1 MNYRIKIV
9 QACITA
15 FSLLAATQM
24 GSAQEPQTWKHGLTA
39 SDLDSSFSK
48 MASIHDF
55 ATNQGVDLEF
65 VKFNSDALALKALIA
80 GEIDSYEGNPSS
92 PIIAASKGAEITLV
106 GCYWPGLTYG
116 IFSKDS
122 IESPKDLV
130 GKTVGISAPNSLPD
144 ILTRVI
150 LSNNGIDPKSV
161 NFAALGNDAARFS
174 ALYAGSADAVAA
186 STSYTPVIQEG
197 YRLLT
202 TALDAAPKF
211 LRLCTYMSPQT
222 ISERRDDAVRFLVA
236 EMDAVGYALEHRDE
250 FLEFAREQARLGQDD
265 PRPAYIFDE
274 AVTYEAIDPTMPIP
288 VERLDWLKQ
297 LLIEAKSVAKDFNV
311 EDLIDDTLR
320 LDALKLT
327 KVN

>member
-1 MNYRIKIV
+1 MNYRIKIA

-15 FSLLAATQM
+15 LSLLAAAQM

-48 MASIHDF
+48 MASQHDF
-55 ATNQGVDLEF
+55 AANQGVDLEF

-92 PIIAASKGAEITLV
+92 PIIAASKGVEIKLV

-116 IFSKDS
+116 IFSKES
-122 IESPKDLV
+122 IGSPKDLV

-150 LSNNGIDPKSV
+150 LGNNGIDPKEV
-161 NFAALGNDAARFS
+161 KFAALGNDASRFN
-174 ALYAGSADAVAA
+174 ALYAGAADAVAA
-186 STSYTPVIQEG
+186 STSYTPVIQNG
-197 YRLLT
+197 YKLLV

-211 LRLCTYMSPQT
+211 VRLCTYMSPQT
-222 ISERRDDAVRFLVA
+222 ISERRDDAVRFLAA
-236 EMDAVGYALEHRDE
+236 EMGAVDYALQNRDE
-250 FLEFAREQARLGQDD
+250 FLEFARDQARLGQDD
-265 PRPAYIFDE
+265 PRPPYIFDE
-274 AVTYEAIDPTMPIP
+274 AAKYKAIDPTMPIP
-288 VERLDWLKQ
+288 VDRLDWLKQ

-311 EDLIDDTLR
+311 EEIIDDTLR
-320 LDALKLT
+320 PDALKLA
-327 KVN
+327 KVD